1 MSPDDR
7 EEVEEW
13 FRQAEAHRNW
23 LCGWAVG
30 VVSGAA
36 LGFLLG
42 ALFGGRLGL

>member
-13 FRQAEAHRNW
+13 FRLAEARRNW

-30 VVSGAA
+30 MLSGAA
-36 LGFLLG
+36 LGFVLG
-42 ALFGGRLGL
+42 ALFAGRLGL